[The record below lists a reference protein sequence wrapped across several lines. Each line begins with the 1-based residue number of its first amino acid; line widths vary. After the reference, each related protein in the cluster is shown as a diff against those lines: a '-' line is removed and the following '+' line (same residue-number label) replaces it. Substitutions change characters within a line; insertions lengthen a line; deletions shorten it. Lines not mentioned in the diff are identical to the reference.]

1 MSWDIS
7 IGKFSRTYAA
17 VHEISDDEK
26 CYALGTRAQV
36 QAAISTYFKTTS
48 WCDPLW
54 GQYEGHMSNAQPL

>member
-36 QAAISTYFKTTS
+36 QAAISTHFKTTS

-54 GQYEGHMSNAQPL
+54 GQY